1 VRYMLPCD
9 VRFLDRALDSV
20 HWEVTYFKIL
30 GVGTLSAT

>member
-1 VRYMLPCD
+1 MRYMLPCD

-20 HWEVTYFKIL
+20 HWEVTYFLIL